1 MCMRVPGL
9 CPRVRRIVQ
18 QHAAASYMTSL
29 CVLHTACIAK
39 REKDRVGI

>member
-18 QHAAASYMTSL
+18 QHAAASYTTSL
-29 CVLHTACIAK
+29 CELHTAK